1 MLPSETDQAPLSARP
16 APEVSPIVDPG
27 DVRRA
32 VEDLFDAGADNGLV
46 IRVYG
51 EAGQDSPAALDTFRE
66 MLASLQMHD
75 DGSGALG
82 DVAVPTPDRRAIH
95 KALSLLGN
103 DAIQRSILD
112 HVLTT
117 FGRKLID
124 PLGALLDRTPEG
136 SLMGRLTM
144 LRDIFLAQ
152 ITGLHLTQESQALLS
167 ADVKKLLNNDYLA
180 KVAAHEEEVQRPRVR
195 RLAQQMLQV
204 VGTTFRAALRRWPE
218 RGDAMVDGI
227 VSRLPERLRLKAIPP
242 LVKTLVV
249 SAIQNYLWEE
259 ASERLEAE
267 LIPLLKE
274 HAEVVKTAPRSLDRE
289 EYLGFAEFAWT
300 VIEKHC

>member
-1 MLPSETDQAPLSARP
+1 MLQSSR
-16 APEVSPIVDPG
+16 APESLVDPT

-32 VEDLFDAGADNGLV
+32 IEDLFDAGADSGLV

-51 EAGQDSPAALDTFRE
+51 EDGRSAAALDTFRE
-66 MLASLQMHD
+66 MLASLKMHD
-75 DGSGALG
+75 DQNAGALG
-82 DVAVPTPDRRAIH
+82 DGLVPTPDRRAIG
-95 KALSLLGN
+95 KALSLLGHEP
-103 DAIQRSILD
+103 IQRSILD

-152 ITGLHLTQESQALLS
+152 VTGLHLTQESQQILS
-167 ADVKKLLNNDYLA
+167 GDIKKLLGEEYLA
-180 KVAAHEEEVQRPRVR
+180 MIVDNEEKVQRPRVR
-195 RLAQQMLQV
+195 RLAQQLLQV
-204 VGTTFRAALRRWPE
+204 VGVRFRGALQRWPNRADE
-218 RGDAMVDGI
+218 IVDGI
-227 VSRLPERLRLKAIPP
+227 CGRLPERLRLKAIPP

-259 ASERLEAE
+259 TSPRLEAD
-267 LIPLLKE
+267 LVPLFRE
-274 HAEVVKTAPRSLDRE
+274 HAEIVKAAPKALDRE
-289 EYLGFAEFAWT
+289 AYLEFAEFAWT
-300 VIEKHC
+300 EIEKHC